1 MPALAIGLVA
11 GVGCFLMVTFVK
23 GLFGYDDA
31 LDAFGVHGAG
41 GTIGA
46 LLTGVFASR
55 TVQAVF
61 RDPQGGVLP
70 VGWIDGNPGQMGY
83 QLIGI
88 AMAWAFALIGTIV
101 LLKLTDLVVGVR
113 ASEDQETVG
122 LDLTEHGEEAY
133 NLEM

>member
-1 MPALAIGLVA
+1 MPAMLIGLVA

-46 LLTGVFASR
+46 LLTGVFATR
-55 TVQAVF
+55 YVNPIFQDA
-61 RDPQGGVLP
+61 QGQPLP
-70 VGWIDGNPGQMGY
+70 VGLLDGNPSQIGY
-83 QLIGI
+83 QLVGI
-88 AMAWAFALIGTIV
+88 AMAWAFALVGTVV
-101 LLKLTDLVVGVR
+101 LLKITDLLVGVR
-113 ASEDQETVG
+113 ASEDQEIEG

>member
-1 MPALAIGLVA
+1 
-11 GVGCFLMVTFVK
+11 MVTFVK

-46 LLTGVFASR
+46 LLTGVFATR
-55 TVQAVF
+55 AINPIF
-61 RDPQGGVLP
+61 HDPQGRTLP
-70 VGWIDGNPGQMGY
+70 VGWLDGNASQIGY
-83 QLIGI
+83 QLVGI
-88 AMAWAFALIGTIV
+88 AMAWAVAGVGTIV
-101 LLKLTDLVVGVR
+101 LLKITDLVVGVR
-113 ASEDQETVG
+113 VREEQEIEG